1 MGRLWAF
8 PAVLFPGLWIA
19 CACAPLWA
27 ALWPVSGLAC
37 VPVPLPGCVALCAL
51 CGGCVHLCAAVP
63 GLWLLRSVH
72 RPGVACGRLWRD
84 REKPGQTVQAPPGR
98 KRTAAGI
105 APGAA
110 LWLYLFIFSNSD
122 RIAKGIIKIIR
133 TINIFDFHPLFKT
146 LYYIASMWE
155 WFSIPPAFLL

>member
-72 RPGVACGRLWRD
+72 RPGVACGGT
-84 REKPGQTVQAPPGR
+84 EKSPGKLYKLYPGAKEPPPGLH
-98 KRTAAGI
+98 
-105 APGAA
+105 PGR
-110 LWLYLFIFSNSD
+110 LCGFIYSFSV
-122 RIAKGIIKIIR
+122 IR
-133 TINIFDFHPLFKT
+133 TG
-146 LYYIASMWE
+146 
-155 WFSIPPAFLL
+155 